1 MNTGGEAGEQLVRM
15 SLNGVEVAAKITG
28 EGAKQLAILLYAIL
42 KEQDKTKGAARL
54 SSMLRSG
61 KELKVFTVRQ
71 SELKT
76 FAKEAKRYGVLYCAL
91 KGIGKS
97 PDGLVDIMVRAED
110 ASKINRIVE
119 RFELAAVDKA
129 SIRNEIMG
137 DRKEKAGQTGKEKA
151 AYGHGEEQDVPGLTR
166 EESQQ
171 AENFLDELMGTEK
184 AEVSRGTEGKAAQ
197 PQKTEPEMSGKA
209 EQKKAQKGKRGKES
223 PAQKKAETGDKVPG
237 EPMGQT
243 NARLSEPISKK
254 QRNSGR
260 ISSDRKGER
269 PSVRAEL
276 ERIRQSRE
284 QNEKKTGTEP
294 EKKRRQK
301 QQPEQKAV
309 LHQQP
314 KQGKRR
320 RKGKER

>member
-129 SIRNEIMG
+129 SIRNEITG
-137 DRKEKAGQTGKEKA
+137 DREEKAGQAGKEKA
-151 AYGHGEEQDVPGLTR
+151 AYGHEEEQEVPGLTK

-184 AEVSRGTEGKAAQ
+184 AEVSRGTGNKVAQ
-197 PQKTEPEMSGKA
+197 SQKTEPEVSGKA
-209 EQKKAQKGKRGKES
+209 GQNKAQKGKES

-260 ISSDRKGER
+260 ISSDRNGER

-284 QNEKKTGTEP
+284 QNEKKAGTEP
-294 EKKRRQK
+294 EKKRQQK

-314 KQGKRR
+314 KPGKRR